1 LKKKQKQNI
10 SIGIIGILIIGSVI
24 FYTYNTEQAKIR
36 GFTFGNNLHTI
47 QDELKQ
53 IQDTFDSKRIMF
65 EEGNMSKE
73 EFSEYSKKHVK
84 EFEEIIIKYDEL
96 LTPKSFV
103 PAVKLFKLSSETQ
116 FLSDKELIKW
126 IETGDESARFRSDK
140 ILQESFEYEA
150 AALALYNSAKGQN
163 NP

>member
-10 SIGIIGILIIGSVI
+10 SIAIIGILIIGSVI

-65 EEGNMSKE
+65 EEEDMSRE
-73 EFSEYSKKHVK
+73 EFLEYSKKHVK
-84 EFEEIIIKYDEL
+84 EFEELILKYDEL
-96 LTPKSFV
+96 PTPNSVV
-103 PAVKLFKLSSETQ
+103 PAVKLFKLSTETQ
-116 FLSDKELIKW
+116 FLSD
-126 IETGDESARFRSDK
+126 
-140 ILQESFEYEA
+140 
-150 AALALYNSAKGQN
+150 N
-163 NP
+163 

>member
-10 SIGIIGILIIGSVI
+10 SIAIVGILIIGSVV

-36 GFTFGNNLHTI
+36 GFTFGNNLQTI

-65 EEGNMSKE
+65 EQEDMSKE
-73 EFSEYSKKHVK
+73 EFLEYSKKHVK
-84 EFEEIIIKYDEL
+84 EFEELILKYDEL
-96 LTPKSFV
+96 PTPKSFI
-103 PAVKLFKLSSETQ
+103 ASVKLFKLSSETQ
-116 FLSDKELIKW
+116 ILSDKELIKW
-126 IETGDESARFRSDK
+126 VETGDESARFRSDK

>member
-10 SIGIIGILIIGSVI
+10 SIAIVGILIIGSVV
-24 FYTYNTEQAKIR
+24 FYSYNTEKAKIR
-36 GFTFGNNLHTI
+36 GFTFGNNLQTI

-73 EFSEYSKKHVK
+73 EFLEYSKKHVK
-84 EFEEIIIKYDEL
+84 EFEELILKYDEL
-96 LTPKSFV
+96 PAPKSFV

-116 FLSDKELIKW
+116 FLSDKEIIKW
-126 IETGDESARFRSDK
+126 IEAGDEPSPPK
-140 ILQESFEYEA
+140 YC
-150 AALALYNSAKGQN
+150 
-163 NP
+163 

>member
-10 SIGIIGILIIGSVI
+10 SIAIIGILIIGSVI

-36 GFTFGNNLHTI
+36 GFTFGNNLQTI

-73 EFSEYSKKHVK
+73 EFLEYSKKHVK
-84 EFEEIIIKYDEL
+84 EFEELILKYDEL
-96 LTPKSFV
+96 PTPKSFV

-126 IETGDESARFRSDK
+126 IEAGDESARFRSDK